1 LALLEKGQV
10 GDDGPVRT
18 DRLAELLDP
27 WLGEGPAYSAVAAGV
42 RGLAL
47 DGRLPVGTRVPSERQ
62 LAAALE
68 LSRTTVTA
76 AYDVLR
82 AEGYLRSAAG
92 AGSTVTLPTV
102 APVRPDADPGE
113 PAVVRDLTV
122 AALPAPAQLVDA
134 VTAASAD
141 LRPLLA
147 GPGLHPYGLP
157 VLRAAVAGHLTR
169 RGLPTAPEQVLVTS
183 GALAGWDLLLRTV
196 TRPGQRALVEQPTYP
211 AALDA
216 VAANHLRPVALPV
229 SAEGWELPVGRA
241 DVALLTPDGQ
251 NPTGLLADD
260 AQRRAVLAALDAPVV
275 AADETFTELVLDGER
290 PTPLAALDRRVVTI
304 GSMSK
309 AFWSGLRVG
318 WVRADPLLLAR
329 MAQVRATIDLSS
341 PVLEQLVAVRLLA
354 VADQVLADRIGWL
367 RGSRDAL
374 LAALA
379 QRLPDWRVV
388 RPRAG
393 AMLWVQLP
401 GHSSTRLAA
410 HALDLGLRLTPGPR
424 YTVDGTADGWLRLP
438 LSVPPE
444 QADEVVALLAAAEDR
459 TVAGADTRRI
469 PSRWTA

>member
-1 LALLEKGQV
+1 MG
-10 GDDGPVRT
+10 T

-27 WLGEGPAYSAVAAGV
+27 WLGEGPAYGAVAAGI

-47 DGRLPVGTRVPSERQ
+47 DGRLALGSRVPSERS
-62 LAAALE
+62 LAAALR

-82 AEGYLRSAAG
+82 AEGYLVSAGG
-92 AGSTVTLPTV
+92 AGSRVTLPAS

-122 AALPAPAQLVDA
+122 AATPAPAQLVAA
-134 VTAASAD
+134 VAQAAAD
-141 LRPLLA
+141 LRPLLS
-147 GPGLHPYGLP
+147 GHGLHPYGLP
-157 VLRAAVAGHLTR
+157 ALRSAVAGHLTR
-169 RGLPTAPEQVLVTS
+169 RGLPTVPEQVMVTN

-196 TRPGQRALVEQPTYP
+196 TTPGQRVLVEQPTYP

-216 VAANHLRPVALPV
+216 VAAAHLRAVPLPV
-229 SAEGWELPVGRA
+229 TAEGWELPTGAA

-260 AQRRAVLAALDAPVV
+260 RQRRALLAAVDAPVV
-275 AADETFTELVLDGER
+275 AADETFTDLVLDGQ
-290 PTPLAALDRRVVTI
+290 PATPLAVLDRRVVTL

-318 WVRADPLLLAR
+318 WVRADPPLLAR
-329 MAQVRATIDLSS
+329 LAQARGTVDLSS

-354 VADQVLADRIGWL
+354 VADEVVADRVAWL
-367 RGSRDAL
+367 TASRDAL

-379 QRLPDWRVV
+379 DQLPDWRVT

-401 GHSSTRLAA
+401 GGSSTRLAG

-424 YTVDGTADGWLRLP
+424 FTVDGTADRWLRLP

-444 QADEVVALLAAAEDR
+444 AVGALVAVLREAWTRTAAGTVSGR
-459 TVAGADTRRI
+459 TV
-469 PSRWTA
+469 PRWTA